1 MVIAAQ
7 SYNLTVRFNAVTV
20 HTVPLTAIVIL
31 TFRLTVVVL
40 VLYHFGG
47 SMELNARILLLA
59 YMLLSTTFNIKT
71 ITGNHYVHA
80 YRSVT

>member
-40 VLYHFGG
+40 HSVELAAVSISIVL
-47 SMELNARILLLA
+47 
-59 YMLLSTTFNIKT
+59 
-71 ITGNHYVHA
+71 ITAIHRYTVCNLKL
-80 YRSVT
+80 